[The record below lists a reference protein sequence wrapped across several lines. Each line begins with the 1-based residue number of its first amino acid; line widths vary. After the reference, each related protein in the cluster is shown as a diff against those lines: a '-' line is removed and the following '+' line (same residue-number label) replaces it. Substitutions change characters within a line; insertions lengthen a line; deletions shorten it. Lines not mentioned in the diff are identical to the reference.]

1 MVVGKRFAGWIAA
14 CAVALSMVPLD
25 AGAAPTPAERFI
37 ETAPQVRLRVIDTG
51 PVGDA
56 PTLVLV
62 PGWGMSADIWREQ
75 IDTFRKQRRVVSFD
89 PRSQGDSSK
98 MLEGNTPEMRAR
110 DLHALLAALGL
121 KRIVLVGWSQGVQD
135 VAAYVEQFG
144 TASLAGVVLVDAP
157 VSAGAQ
163 SVQAQPEAVAQE
175 LERMAIYGAHP
186 EAYARGMLQ
195 AIIRRP
201 LPKQDFDRLV
211 ADLLKTPTSIGQSML
226 LADLF
231 GVDRT
236 PALVKLDK
244 PTLVIAAASSPEFDA
259 QKAMAAKLPRGR
271 FETIENAGHAV
282 FVDQPQRFDAL
293 LGRFLGELDQRRA
306 ECAAPGTLS
315 RCRPAARRASLRPT
329 W

>member
-1 MVVGKRFAGWIAA
+1 MGQRLVGWIAA
-14 CAVALSMVPLD
+14 LAVALSMVPP
-25 AGAAPTPAERFI
+25 GVCAAPVLSARFI

-51 PVGDA
+51 PGGDA
-56 PTLVLV
+56 PALVLV
-62 PGWGMSADIWREQ
+62 PGWGMSAEIWREQ
-75 IDTFRKQRRVVSFD
+75 IDAFRKQRRVISFD

-98 MLEGNTPEMRAR
+98 VLEGNTPEMRAR

-121 KRIVLVGWSQGVQD
+121 QRVVLVGWSQGVQD

-144 TASLAGVVLVDAP
+144 SASLAGVVLVDAP

-163 SVQAQPEAVAQE
+163 SVKAQPEAAAQTF
-175 LERMAIYGAHP
+175 ERLALYGAQP
-186 EAYARGMLQ
+186 QAYARGMLQ

-201 LPKQDFDRLV
+201 LPQQDFDRLV
-211 ADLLKTPTSIGQSML
+211 ANLLKTPTSIGQSML

-236 PALVKLDK
+236 PALAKLDK
-244 PTLVIAAASSPEFDA
+244 PTLVIAAASSPELEA
-259 QKAMAAKLPRGR
+259 QKAMAAKLPHGR

-293 LGRFLGELDQRRA
+293 LARFLGDLD
-306 ECAAPGTLS
+306 
-315 RCRPAARRASLRPT
+315 
-329 W
+329 